1 MKEAKLSLKSNNFSN
16 TFMAKHKLGYFVLRF
31 LFANMSLFLEANFE
45 SDVKPKLINQIMKK
59 NINEKMDR
67 PILCL

>member
-1 MKEAKLSLKSNNFSN
+1 
-16 TFMAKHKLGYFVLRF
+16 MAKHKLGYFVLRF